1 MGSRLPRFA
10 SKTIRAAGSVILVAA
25 LLGAA
30 LTPGVFSVTPPA
42 AAAAQ
47 ADPKGCGYGTGG
59 PDAATICWFDFAG
72 YDQATAS
79 SSAGQN
85 RAVTLPR
92 LHHDVQPARHPQRL
106 EQHRCSRRPGVRTVT
121 DRQLGLRRD
130 PWNSRASCSQ
140 AGAATTFVLRNI
152 VVKDS
157 AGATVNGLSLVS
169 ADAEATAAGE
179 QINWKSNVPITTRA
193 LMRPAAGANPE
204 NGCQM
209 SITGSGTNSLT
220 CTGSGTGASRYGSVL
235 VQAASG
241 APGVRCLAIAN
252 RFRAEGGGSLA
263 VRRAGRRSSRERLG
277 AGEVSPAPR
286 PAATRSVRSGAS
298 RLFRVPCCRT
308 GSVGRQRSHCPRGG
322 RQDPTR
328 SSSGMRQLA

>member
-1 MGSRLPRFA
+1 M
-10 SKTIRAAGSVILVAA
+10 
-25 LLGAA
+25 
-30 LTPGVFSVTPPA
+30 
-42 AAAAQ
+42 
-47 ADPKGCGYGTGG
+47 
-59 PDAATICWFDFAG
+59 
-72 YDQATAS
+72 
-79 SSAGQN
+79 
-85 RAVTLPR
+85 
-92 LHHDVQPARHPQRL
+92 
-106 EQHRCSRRPGVRTVT
+106 
-121 DRQLGLRRD
+121 
-130 PWNSRASCSQ
+130 
-140 AGAATTFVLRNI
+140 LRNI
-152 VVKDS
+152 VVRDS

-252 RFRAEGGGSLA
+252 RFRADGGGLSRCVAPGVGLRESA
-263 VRRAGRRSSRERLG
+263 WVQVRCHLHPGQL
-277 AGEVSPAPR
+277 P
-286 PAATRSVRSGAS
+286 TRSVRSGAS

-308 GSVGRQRSHCPRGG
+308 GSVGRQRSHCHVCG